1 MRRDDEDLF
10 SRFVYNL
17 YKICYFSKFFI
28 ILFTNALACGIIQ
41 VWDGNRP
48 AIAPR
53 KEGHTMKITV
63 NARQMTV
70 RESLKEMVIKK
81 LEKLDKYFPAEGEAT
96 VTFSRKHDKEN
107 LEITIF
113 AANTLFRSE
122 IEDET
127 FQNALDRSVDT
138 IERQIRKNKTRLE
151 KRLRDGAFADEY
163 FEEDGDEE
171 TEFKIRTK
179 TFSYKPMSVEEAIL
193 QMNLLDHEFFVFEE
207 DESGDVCVVYKRKDG
222 DYGLIAP
229 SK

>member
-1 MRRDDEDLF
+1 
-10 SRFVYNL
+10 
-17 YKICYFSKFFI
+17 
-28 ILFTNALACGIIQ
+28 
-41 VWDGNRP
+41 
-48 AIAPR
+48 
-53 KEGHTMKITV
+53 MKITV

-70 RESLKEMVIKK
+70 RESLKELVFKK

-96 VTFSRKHDKEN
+96 VTFSRKHDREN

-127 FQNALDRSVDT
+127 FQNALDRSIDA

-163 FEEDGDEE
+163 LEEDGFEE
-171 TEFKIRTK
+171 EPEFRIRTK

-207 DESGDVCVVYKRKDG
+207 DQSGDVCVVYKRKDG
-222 DYGLIAP
+222 AYGLIAP
-229 SK
+229 DK

>member
-1 MRRDDEDLF
+1 
-10 SRFVYNL
+10 
-17 YKICYFSKFFI
+17 
-28 ILFTNALACGIIQ
+28 
-41 VWDGNRP
+41 
-48 AIAPR
+48 
-53 KEGHTMKITV
+53 MKITV

-127 FQNALDRSVDT
+127 FQNALDRSIDT

-151 KRLRDGAFADEY
+151 KRLRDGAF
-163 FEEDGDEE
+163 DGSYVDEE
-171 TEFKIRTK
+171 PEFRVRTK

-207 DESGDVCVVYKRKDG
+207 DETGDVCVVYKRRDG

-229 SK
+229 NK